1 MSPNQVEHFHHSL
14 FRKVLYFEWAFLFLV
29 ALVQG
34 LAFNFA
40 PPDPTA
46 PNVAVSLGL
55 LLPVLAVSLW
65 TPNTCPPWQRLA
77 YVLIELFFITAA
89 STMGIS
95 RFVFPLYMC
104 TIAKASLLL
113 DRRGLIIFIFSA
125 FFAQIFCSSL
135 KIIWTNPGEGGWTV
149 GAFSTILGESIII
162 TFFNGALMILLAM
175 VTLALISEK
184 TSRLRAERLGK
195 EVESLATEL
204 ERTRIAREIHDSLG
218 HTLTS
223 LNIQLEVA
231 RKLAERDPQQAH
243 QALTL
248 AKQLAGQTLSDVRQ
262 AVQSIRSPVLNL
274 MIAIPDMV
282 SQLKQLHGLD
292 IQTELNTGDLPP
304 SISYHLYRI
313 TQECLTNVIKHA
325 QARHV
330 RVHLH
335 QKRDSITLSVSDDG
349 RGMPTDSRYSGFG
362 IKGITE
368 RTDALNGKLSIF
380 SEPGF
385 GTRIEI
391 NIPLEAEYLEDAE
404 SSQEKNTNEPA
415 EAEEPGDGV
424 GESTGDARAVGE
436 EPRGA
441 EESKVQ

>member
-1 MSPNQVEHFHHSL
+1 MSPLQPEHFHHST
-14 FRKVLYFEWAFLFLV
+14 FRQVLYFEWAFLFLV

-34 LAFNFA
+34 VQLNFA

-46 PNVAVSLGL
+46 PDIGVSLGL

-65 TPNTCPPWQRLA
+65 TPNMCPPWQRLT
-77 YVLIELFFITAA
+77 YVLIELVFITAS
-89 STMGIS
+89 STVGIS
-95 RFVFPLYMC
+95 QYVFPLYMC
-104 TIAKASLLL
+104 SIAKAALLL
-113 DRRGLIIFIFSA
+113 DRRGLTIVIASGFLS
-125 FFAQIFCSSL
+125 QIFCSSL
-135 KIIWTNPGEGGWTV
+135 KIMWTNPGEGGWTV

-175 VTLALISEK
+175 VTLAFVSEK
-184 TSRLRAERLGK
+184 ASRLKAERLGK

-231 RKLAERDPQQAH
+231 RKLSERDPEQAH

-262 AVQSIRSPVLNL
+262 AVQSIRSPNLNL
-274 MIAIPDMV
+274 MNAVPELV

-292 IQTELNTGDLPP
+292 IQVEIHTGDLPP

-313 TQECLTNVIKHA
+313 TQECLTNVVKHA
-325 QARHV
+325 RARQV
-330 RVHLH
+330 RVDLH
-335 QKRDSITLSVSDDG
+335 QRRDKITLSISDDG
-349 RGMPTDSRYSGFG
+349 KGMPTDSRYSGFG

-368 RTDALNGKLSIF
+368 RTEALNGQFSIY
-380 SEPGF
+380 SEPDF
-385 GTRIEI
+385 GTRIEVI
-391 NIPLEAEYLEDAE
+391 IPLESELLDDSEEASQADEEPSEVAAEVSKAQE
-404 SSQEKNTNEPA
+404 SSA
-415 EAEEPGDGV
+415 A
-424 GESTGDARAVGE
+424 S
-436 EPRGA
+436 
-441 EESKVQ
+441 